1 MNSIGTGMGKEVIV
15 QPPPPKD
22 VRNKSLLCK
31 PFTQTKATSCRPH
44 TQTKETQT
52 GTYDIMLFCANSITI
67 ILLSLRNPYQSAHS
81 AW

>member
-1 MNSIGTGMGKEVIV
+1 MYFRFAFCEGGKRASITNSTGTGREVIV

-44 TQTKETQT
+44 TQTKDTQT
-52 GTYDIMLFCANSITI
+52 GT
-67 ILLSLRNPYQSAHS
+67 
-81 AW
+81 